1 MYYDFKELLSVSN
14 ALSNIKLKV
23 TRKTFKGTQDIFWNN
38 YGNLST
44 IVGEESSLAMKI
56 LAIIFALKHVE
67 RIP

>member
-23 TRKTFKGTQDIFWNN
+23 IRKAFKGTQDIFWDNH
-38 YGNLST
+38 GNLST
-44 IVGEESSLAMKI
+44 IVGEESSLSMEI

-67 RIP
+67 RIL